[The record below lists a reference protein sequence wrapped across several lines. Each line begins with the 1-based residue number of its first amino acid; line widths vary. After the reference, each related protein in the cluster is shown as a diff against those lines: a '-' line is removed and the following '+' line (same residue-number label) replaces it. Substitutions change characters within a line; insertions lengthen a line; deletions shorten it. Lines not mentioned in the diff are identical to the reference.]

1 MTSVLPA
8 QVAGVWGFGPVTQ
21 EFINGQQRSFFQLY
35 KASC

>member
-8 QVAGVWGFGPVTQ
+8 QVAGVWGCGPVTQ
-21 EFINGQQRSFFQLY
+21 EFIDGQQRSYFHPY